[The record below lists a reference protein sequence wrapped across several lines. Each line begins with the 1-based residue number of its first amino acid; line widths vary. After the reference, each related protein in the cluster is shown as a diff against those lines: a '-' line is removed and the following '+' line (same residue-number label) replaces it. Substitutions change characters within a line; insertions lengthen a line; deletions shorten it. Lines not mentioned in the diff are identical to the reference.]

1 MRLLRT
7 TLLYRAKLIFITHGS
22 VVYARLSFLVALSR
36 LRFVFFAAFLC
47 LACSQ
52 VFAQAASSD
61 YTTDLPS
68 VDRVKAVIKGSDP
81 TDTLERQVAVFTYLS
96 QYVERIKY
104 NRTVRGPYTPG
115 ETRVITAY
123 NQAAYQ
129 MSQNYA
135 KSHTPDEA
143 KAFERRHGQYEM
155 DEAFNDDWQKRLI
168 GPQTAAAY
176 NGAVNSLA
184 AGQKAHY
191 NQEIEQNKKDT
202 AAQQAGAS
210 GVSNDPT
217 SATTRR
223 CLELGGDSTACLG
236 KGLTSGII
244 SLFTG
249 GAGAGLGDMMGSG
262 RFGVVLSGNYHT
274 SVAATGINFTSDSVG
289 ISRCGDLEEVG
300 TPYTIHKSP
309 AAVQI
314 VLESKPRPIALS
326 MRPDGSLLG
335 PGLVDVTGQVIVGY
349 HTVTTTQMI
358 NGARA
363 APNQCN
369 GPYQTISRVPDYA
382 PKTVRCNIASF
393 APPQPAPPASA
404 TPADTGIFGALTGMM
419 GTGAPA
425 SEPGL
430 RMTGKYSSSSGLLLD
445 FGGDAVT
452 LDCGQAHIKA
462 PYTVENTPAQFV
474 VHVQNGGGPFTLA
487 VASDNTLRGSGSTAV
502 NGRLVSGM
510 NGDNVTFAPHS
521 ETCAVG
527 TFAPKTGAPSTSI
540 AANTPAATP
549 SPNQP
554 ISTAV
559 TPAAS
564 SVAPAGSTGM
574 SLAIT
579 SSFPIAKNPLAG
591 RVVQLMSERF
601 DIALRKVGAPIP
613 ADTTPGQA
621 LKAYSGSC
629 PPPTGCPAAA
639 KLLHPYYVG
648 HATFDGDGKATLTAP
663 LPPGSYYVFCSAIGT
678 SGALVWDLPITL
690 KAGDNT
696 IALTA
701 TNAELVH

>member
-1 MRLLRT
+1 MHVS
-7 TLLYRAKLIFITHGS
+7 AS
-22 VVYARLSFLVALSR
+22 LVALSR

-47 LACSQ
+47 LACANVS
-52 VFAQAASSD
+52 AQTAGSD

-68 VDRVKAVIKGSDP
+68 VDHVKAEIKGSDP
-81 TDTLERQVAVFTYLS
+81 TDTLERQVAVFTYL
-96 QYVERIKY
+96 QTYIDRIKY
-104 NRTVRGPYTPG
+104 NRSVRGPYTPG
-115 ETRVITAY
+115 ETRARAAY
-123 NQAAYQ
+123 SLAAYQ
-129 MSQNYA
+129 MSQDYA

-155 DEAFNDDWQKRLI
+155 DEVFNDDWQKRLI
-168 GPQTAAAY
+168 GPQTAATY

-191 NQEIEQNKKDT
+191 NQVLEQNKKDT
-202 AAQQAGAS
+202 AVQQAAAG

-244 SLFTG
+244 GLFTG
-249 GAGAGLGDMMGSG
+249 GTGLGDMMDSG
-262 RFGVVLSGNYHT
+262 RFGIVLSGNYHAPGAT
-274 SVAATGINFTSDSVG
+274 TGINFTSDSAG
-289 ISRCGDLEEVG
+289 IDRCGDLEVVD
-300 TPYTIHKSP
+300 TPYTIRKSP
-309 AAVQI
+309 ASAQI

-326 MRPDGSLLG
+326 MRTDGSLVG

-363 APNQCN
+363 AANQCN
-369 GPYQTISRVPDYA
+369 GPCQTISRVPDYA
-382 PKTVRCNIASF
+382 PKTVRCSIASF
-393 APPQPAPPASA
+393 APPPPAPPASA
-404 TPADTGIFGALTGMM
+404 STSEDGGGIFGALTGMM
-419 GTGAPA
+419 GTIAPV

-452 LDCGQAHIKA
+452 LDCGQAHVKA
-462 PYTVENTPAQFV
+462 LYTVENTPAQFA

-510 NGDNVTFAPHS
+510 NGDNVTFTPHS
-521 ETCAVG
+521 ETCNVG
-527 TFAPKTGAPSTSI
+527 TFAANTAAPSTSI
-540 AANTPAATP
+540 AAGSPAPAPTASPISPAA
-549 SPNQP
+549 
-554 ISTAV
+554 A
-559 TPAAS
+559 
-564 SVAPAGSTGM
+564 APAGRVTLAAAPSATSPIVPTASTGM
-574 SLAIT
+574 ILAIT
-579 SSFPIAKNPLAG
+579 TSFPIAKNPLAG

-613 ADTTPGQA
+613 ANTTPGQA
-621 LKAYSGSC
+621 LQAYSNSC

-663 LPPGSYYVFCSAIGT
+663 VQPGSYYVFCSANGT

-690 KAGDNT
+690 RAGDNAIT
-696 IALTA
+696 LTA